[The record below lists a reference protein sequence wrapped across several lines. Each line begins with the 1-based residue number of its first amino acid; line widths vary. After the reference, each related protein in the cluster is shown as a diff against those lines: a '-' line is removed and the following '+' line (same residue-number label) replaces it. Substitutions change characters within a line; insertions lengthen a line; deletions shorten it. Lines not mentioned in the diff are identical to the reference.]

1 MIASVCEPRLGLT
14 AAILASG
21 MPRPT
26 GPTAVAP
33 TEGGPRVIGE
43 VNREAAKV
51 GIKSGMEVG
60 TALEAC
66 PALVLLPP
74 DPAGLDAAW
83 ETVLE
88 ALEGVGAE
96 VEASEA
102 GEAFFDPAPLVA
114 MHGSLEGL
122 VGNLFET
129 LDGRAKVGIGPT
141 RLAAIT
147 SLSRSPEGLE
157 PVGEDDLHRHL
168 DRLPVRILRGRVR
181 AEGMLETLDRL
192 GIRTLGQLRQLP
204 TGSVADRFG
213 GAGLEALRIANGIEP
228 PLRTRKQGNPVE
240 VRLDLE
246 AVDGGDRLPA
256 AIELAAGMIASRLER
271 AGLFARSLRLEVV
284 LETGGSL
291 GRELVPRLPT
301 RSAST
306 IALLARDKF
315 EPLPS
320 MVCSLLL
327 KVPEATRG
335 MPGQENLFDDPSAGR
350 RKRLAEAA
358 RQVGVAVSGQA
369 LLRVV
374 ETDPESRLPERR
386 VVMVP
391 LVELES

>member
-1 MIASVCEPRLGLT
+1 MVASVCEPRLGLT

-21 MPRPT
+21 LPRPT
-26 GPTAVAP
+26 GPAAVAP
-33 TEGGPRVIGE
+33 AEGGPRIIGE
-43 VNREAAKV
+43 VNRTAGRL
-51 GIKSGMEVG
+51 GIRSGMEVG

-66 PALVLLPP
+66 PTLELLPP
-74 DPAGLDAAW
+74 DPAGLEAAW

-88 ALEGVGAE
+88 ALEGIGAE
-96 VEASEA
+96 VEVPGA
-102 GEAFFDPAPLVA
+102 GEAFFDPAPLIA
-114 MHGSLEGL
+114 MHGSLEELAGS
-122 VGNLFET
+122 LFRALE
-129 LDGRAKVGIGPT
+129 GRAKVGIGPT

-147 SLSRSPEGLE
+147 SLSRSLEGLE
-157 PVGEDDLHRHL
+157 PVDEDDLHRHL
-168 DRLPVRILRGRVR
+168 DRLPVGILRGRVR
-181 AEGMLETLDRL
+181 AEGMFETLDRL
-192 GIRTLGQLRQLP
+192 GIRTLGQLRELP
-204 TGSVADRFG
+204 AGSIADRFG
-213 GAGLEALRIANGIEP
+213 DEGLEALRIASGVEP
-228 PLRTRKQGNPVE
+228 PLRTRKQRDPVE

-306 IALLARDKF
+306 IALLARGKF
-315 EPLPS
+315 ELLPS
-320 MVCSLLL
+320 MVRSLLL
-327 KVPEATRG
+327 KAPEVTRET
-335 MPGQENLFDDPSAGR
+335 PGQENLFDDPSAGR
-350 RKRLAEAA
+350 RRRLAEAA

-391 LVELES
+391 LVELDS

>member
-1 MIASVCEPRLGLT
+1 MVASVCEPRLGLT

-21 MPRPT
+21 LPRPT
-26 GPTAVAP
+26 GPAAVAP
-33 TEGGPRVIGE
+33 AEGGPRVIGE
-43 VNREAAKV
+43 VNRAAGRL
-51 GIKSGMEVG
+51 GIRPGMEVG

-66 PALVLLPP
+66 PTLELLPP
-74 DPAGLDAAW
+74 DPAGLEAAW

-88 ALEGVGAE
+88 ALEGIGAE
-96 VEASEA
+96 VEVPEA
-102 GEAFFDPAPLVA
+102 GEAFFDPAPLIA

-122 VGNLFET
+122 AGSLFRT
-129 LDGRAKVGIGPT
+129 LEGRAKVGIGPT

-157 PVGEDDLHRHL
+157 PVDEDDLHRHL
-168 DRLPVRILRGRVR
+168 DRLPVGILRGRVR
-181 AEGMLETLDRL
+181 AEGMFETLDRL
-192 GIRTLGQLRQLP
+192 GIRTLGQFRELP
-204 TGSVADRFG
+204 AGSIADRFG
-213 GAGLEALRIANGIEP
+213 DEGLEALRIASGVEP
-228 PLRTRKQGNPVE
+228 PLRTRKQRDPVE

-306 IALLARDKF
+306 IALLARGKF
-315 EPLPS
+315 ELLPS
-320 MVCSLLL
+320 MVRSLLL
-327 KVPEATRG
+327 KAPEVTRET
-335 MPGQENLFDDPSAGR
+335 PGQENLFDDPSAGR
-350 RKRLAEAA
+350 RRRLAEAA

-391 LVELES
+391 LVELDS

>member
-1 MIASVCEPRLGLT
+1 MVASVCEPRLGLT

-21 MPRPT
+21 LPRPT
-26 GPTAVAP
+26 GPAAVAP
-33 TEGGPRVIGE
+33 AEGGPRVIGE
-43 VNREAAKV
+43 VNRAAGKV
-51 GIKSGMEVG
+51 GVRSGMEVG

-66 PALVLLPP
+66 PTLELLPP
-74 DPAGLDAAW
+74 DPAGLEAAW

-88 ALEGVGAE
+88 ALEGIGAE
-96 VEASEA
+96 VEVPRA

-114 MHGSLEGL
+114 MYGSLEGL
-122 VGNLFET
+122 VENLFRV

-141 RLAAIT
+141 RLTAIT
-147 SLSRSPEGLE
+147 SLSRFPEGLD
-157 PVGEDDLHRHL
+157 PVDEGNLQRHL
-168 DRLPVRILRGRVR
+168 DRLPVGILRGRVQ
-181 AEGMLETLDRL
+181 AEGMFETLDRL
-192 GIRTLGQLRQLP
+192 GIRTLGQFRELP

-213 GAGLEALRIANGIEP
+213 KTGLEALRIANGVEP
-228 PLRTRKQGNPVE
+228 PLKTREQRDPIE

-256 AIELAAGMIASRLER
+256 AIELAAGMIASRLEG
-271 AGLFARSLRLEVV
+271 ASLFARSLRLEVV
-284 LETGGSL
+284 LEAGGSL
-291 GRELVPRLPT
+291 GRELVPRQPT

-315 EPLPS
+315 ELLPS
-320 MVCSLLL
+320 MVRSLLL
-327 KVPEATRG
+327 KVHQATRE
-335 MPGQENLFDDPSAGR
+335 MPGQENLFEDPSADR

-358 RQVGVAVSGQA
+358 RQVGIAVSDQA